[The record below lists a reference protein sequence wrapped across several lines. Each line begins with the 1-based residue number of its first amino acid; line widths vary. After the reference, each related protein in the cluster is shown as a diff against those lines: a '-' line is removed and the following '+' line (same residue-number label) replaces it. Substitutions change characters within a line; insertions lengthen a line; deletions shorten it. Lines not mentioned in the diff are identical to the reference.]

1 MKKYNKAVII
11 SLTGI
16 LFSLVACLP
25 MEDPPQET
33 ISLQKLNNLDVPL
46 NENSGMTE
54 YNGLIW
60 FINDGG
66 NDSAIYGYNRIN
78 RIVERSVAI
87 RNSSNVDWEDITQN
101 EDYLFI
107 GDFGNNASGNR
118 DDLKIYMIS
127 KSDLIPAADTV
138 IPAGIIHF
146 RYEDQTDFSPVANNA
161 TSFDCEAFIATED
174 SVVLFAKDWLN
185 QQTRLYTLPLVPGN
199 HIAKLRKHWNV
210 NGLITSAAWSEDD
223 QVLHLLGYTSY
234 LVPFLSTYSGFDHEE
249 LTYAEVRRVEFADF
263 LLSQTE
269 GIVILSDGSV
279 LISSEAF
286 NQDNGPE
293 LFVVDYD

>member
-1 MKKYNKAVII
+1 MIL
-11 SLTGI
+11 LTGI
-16 LFSLVACLP
+16 LFSIVACLP

-33 ISLQKLNNLDVPL
+33 IDLQKLNNLPVLL

-54 YNGLIW
+54 YDGLIW

-78 RIVERSVAI
+78 RTMERSVAI

-101 EDYLFI
+101 EEYLFI

-146 RYEDQTDFSPVANNA
+146 RYEDQTDFSPVTNSA

-174 SVVLFAKDWLN
+174 YVVLFAKDWLN
-185 QQTRLYTLPLVPGN
+185 QQTRLYTLPLIPGN
-199 HIAKLRKHWNV
+199 HVAKLRKHWDV
-210 NGLITSAAWSEDD
+210 NGLVTSAAWSADE
-223 QVLHLLGYTSY
+223 QVLYLLGYSDI
-234 LVPFLSTYSGFDHEE
+234 VSPFLSIFSGFDSDN
-249 LTYAEVRRVEFADF
+249 LTYNKVNRIEFPY
-263 LLSQTE
+263 LMPTQTE
-269 GIVILSDGSV
+269 GIAIRSDGTV

-286 NQDNGPE
+286 TQITNLEKGPE